1 MADLPGNISGLLNA
15 QLEQS
20 YRQLPISLA
29 VNLANGVILV
39 AVLWGGVAT
48 SVLLSWLLLLVIVV
62 ALRYGSRS
70 AFGAAAGTR
79 RFDPPIWRRYFVA
92 GGCAMGIVWGSA
104 GVLLFD
110 PQSFPNQVF
119 LAFVIGGMV
128 AGAIPLLS
136 GVAGAFPC
144 FALPAVVPIGVRM
157 LAEGDRVHL
166 IMGLMVVIFGAAMF
180 ASAFQVRRVFRDAE
194 DLRQRLTST
203 IEAGHALERMVRRD
217 TLTGIAN
224 RRLFEEKLDEEWRR
238 ARRDRESL
246 SVITADIDHFKQF
259 NDRYGHPAGDH
270 CLTVV
275 AQAMAQSLARPG
287 DVVARIGGEEFAFLL
302 PQTSLEGAIAVAE
315 HIRQKIVDLNLQ
327 HDASPVS
334 QWVTVSFGVASSDQ
348 RSITSPAD
356 LLRASDVAL
365 YDAKRGGR
373 NRTAAFR
380 A

>member
-1 MADLPGNISGLLNA
+1 MHLKLHQCPEQLLVLLRCADGDAQAAFTESHPGAVAHDDAASCQEVINAAGFPDLHQQEIS
-15 QLEQS
+15 
-20 YRQLPISLA
+20 
-29 VNLANGVILV
+29 V
-39 AVLWGGVAT
+39 GGVDALYEVQAAQ
-48 SVLLSWLLLLVIVV
+48 VLRQQG
-62 ALRYGSRS
+62 AL
-70 AFGAAAGTR
+70 
-79 RFDPPIWRRYFVA
+79 PQE
-92 GGCAMGIVWGSA
+92 AMHP
-104 GVLLFD
+104 L
-110 PQSFPNQVF
+110 
-119 LAFVIGGMV
+119 
-128 AGAIPLLS
+128 PLLS

-224 RRLFEEKLDEEWRR
+224 RRLFEEKLAEEWRR